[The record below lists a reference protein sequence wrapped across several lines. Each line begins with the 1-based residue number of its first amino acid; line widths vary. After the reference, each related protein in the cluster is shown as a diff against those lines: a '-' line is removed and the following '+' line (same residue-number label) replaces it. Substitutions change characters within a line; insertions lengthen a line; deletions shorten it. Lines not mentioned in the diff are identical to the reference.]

1 MGVIGPRESGRSR
14 DEMSVDNSR
23 LGEEIR
29 LTLRQSTDERAV
41 GLASADGGV
50 AQQIGTISWPNTLR
64 SVSDSMRG
72 RSCEVVRIERGH
84 RSPTWSTSLHIVVV
98 PTHAGTSIYWLH
110 ESLHPQKFI
119 AIRGGVS

>member
-1 MGVIGPRESGRSR
+1 MRRVGPATKCQLTTQGSVRRSDWRDLNQRMSGQ
-14 DEMSVDNSR
+14 
-23 LGEEIR
+23 LG
-29 LTLRQSTDERAV
+29 LPVLMAASLNRQERF
-41 GLASADGGV
+41 
-50 AQQIGTISWPNTLR
+50 SWPNTLR